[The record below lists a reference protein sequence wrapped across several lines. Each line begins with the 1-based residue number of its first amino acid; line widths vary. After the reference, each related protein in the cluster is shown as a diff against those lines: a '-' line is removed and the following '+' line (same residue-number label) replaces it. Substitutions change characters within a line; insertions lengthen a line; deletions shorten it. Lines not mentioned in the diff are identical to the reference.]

1 MRIAA
6 TLSALIWLFFGT
18 MSVAGAQPD
27 ASGASVA
34 SAPTEIESQ
43 AISLAE
49 LDALIDED
57 SASTPS
63 LKPKDI
69 LDIAALVS
77 FLGLAVVSFLRK
89 SIPLKYATMVVAIF
103 YMGFMKGNLV
113 SLVHIFG
120 LVDLSFPIFRYNV
133 SWYLLMAFAVIST
146 VLWGRLYCGRICAFG
161 ALTQL
166 MDKILPS
173 RWRYEP
179 PRWFDS
185 KAVYLKYVILAVVVV
200 YYLLTQD
207 KLIYKYVEP
216 FWMFTLT
223 GNALMWSLLAVLLLA
238 SVFIRNFYCRYFCS
252 VGAALGIMSSV
263 SVFRIKRWKLCN
275 SCKLCQKKCEWGAI
289 RGPKISVGEC
299 VRCDD
304 CEILYADKTK
314 CPHWLLLA
322 KNRLQRAL
330 TGVRV

>member
-1 MRIAA
+1 MRFALV
-6 TLSALIWLFFGT
+6 LSTVVYVFLGALC
-18 MSVAGAQPD
+18 VAWAQPD
-27 ASGASVA
+27 AA
-34 SAPTEIESQ
+34 SAPSATASSDSAAQ
-43 AISLAE
+43 TPSLAE

-57 SASTPS
+57 SASVPS

-69 LDIAALVS
+69 IDIVALVAFLGLALVS
-77 FLGLAVVSFLRK
+77 FFRK
-89 SIPLKYATMVVAIF
+89 SPALKYTTMIVAIV

-113 SLVHIFG
+113 SLVHLFG
-120 LVDLSFPIFRYNV
+120 LVDVSFPIFRYNI
-133 SWYLLMAFAVIST
+133 SWYVLMAFALVST

-161 ALTQL
+161 AFTQV

-179 PRWFDS
+179 PRWFDA
-185 KAVYLKYVILAVVVV
+185 KAVYLKYIILGVVMA

-207 KLIYKYVEP
+207 KFIYKYVEP

-223 GNALMWSLLAVLLLA
+223 GNALMWSLLAALLLA

-252 VGAALGIMSSV
+252 VGAALGILSSI
-263 SVFRIKRWKLCN
+263 SMFRIKRWQLCN

-304 CEILYADKTK
+304 CEILYDDKTK

-322 KNRLQRAL
+322 KKRLKRAL
-330 TGVRV
+330 APHV